1 MTIFKY
7 RYGKVTGIPAFQIPA
22 KSVGKLPM
30 DQAKVALLRAVARAD
45 APERALATRVEFLQG
60 MASKL
65 TDTVPMLS

>member
-1 MTIFKY
+1 
-7 RYGKVTGIPAFQIPA
+7 
-22 KSVGKLPM
+22 M
-30 DQAKVALLRAVARAD
+30 DQAKVALLRAVARVD